1 MAVMTKE
8 EFAQHV
14 KSDTLPMYRLA
25 YSILQNSADAE
36 DAVSEAIVHAYE
48 GDVSIRCAAVAENG
62 LYVGGFTT
70 DGRARVE
77 YLPYGSGARLAACNL
92 SYQPGGKASEQFYRR
107 RAGMEYR

>member
-48 GDVSIRCAAVAENG
+48 KLDTLKKADSFRNWILQIAANEAKKSIGRTSAPVRWNG
-62 LYVGGFTT
+62 KRTCLRNSTM
-70 DGRARVE
+70 
-77 YLPYGSGARLAACNL
+77 SIMSC
-92 SYQPGGKASEQFYRR
+92 
-107 RAGMEYR
+107 GMR

>member
-25 YSILQNSADAE
+25 YSILQNGADAE

-48 GDVSIRCAAVAENG
+48 KLDTLKKADSFRNGSYRSLPTRRKRSTGTTGTPVRWHGRRICLRNSTMSIMSC
-62 LYVGGFTT
+62 
-70 DGRARVE
+70 
-77 YLPYGSGARLAACNL
+77 
-92 SYQPGGKASEQFYRR
+92 
-107 RAGMEYR
+107 GMR

>member
-36 DAVSEAIVHAYE
+36 DAVSEAIMHAYE
-48 GDVSIRCAAVAENG
+48 KLDTLKKADSFRSWILQITANEAKKTYRHNRRTSRWNG
-62 LYVGGFTT
+62 
-70 DGRARVE
+70 
-77 YLPYGSGARLAACNL
+77 
-92 SYQPGGKASEQFYRR
+92 RR
-107 RAGMEYR
+107 ICPRNSTMNIMSCGMR

>member
-48 GDVSIRCAAVAENG
+48 KLDTLKKQTVFVTGSCRLQPTRRKKSIGRTSAPVRWNG
-62 LYVGGFTT
+62 KRTCLRNSTM
-70 DGRARVE
+70 
-77 YLPYGSGARLAACNL
+77 SIMSC
-92 SYQPGGKASEQFYRR
+92 
-107 RAGMEYR
+107 GMR

>member
-36 DAVSEAIVHAYE
+36 DAALMAQCVIAWIVAY
-48 GDVSIRCAAVAENG
+48 AV
-62 LYVGGFTT
+62 
-70 DGRARVE
+70 
-77 YLPYGSGARLAACNL
+77 YLLL
-92 SYQPGGKASEQFYRR
+92 
-107 RAGMEYR
+107 GMVM

>member
-48 GDVSIRCAAVAENG
+48 KLDTLKKLADYFGITIDELIYKDLEKNVSVTGI
-62 LYVGGFTT
+62 
-70 DGRARVE
+70 
-77 YLPYGSGARLAACNL
+77 
-92 SYQPGGKASEQFYRR
+92 K
-107 RAGMEYR
+107 